1 MSSVFATIIYCVLSA
16 IFGCVSTVIFGRIRR
31 STTTTT
37 ATNSAASNRV
47 DEAASDRL
55 AAEKER
61 QLRQMVD
68 SLYHLTSQ
76 VDSQVGEHTLRV
88 NEITNTLEAPDE
100 AGSSIVLAAG
110 KLLITANQKLQA
122 DLEEAK
128 SEIQR
133 QREQTN
139 AVMLESR
146 TDALTGLNN
155 RRAFDLEIV
164 RAFAQRR
171 RDGKPL
177 SLLIID
183 VDHFKRVN
191 DKYGHMV
198 GDRLLKGFSRCLMNT
213 FRESDF
219 VARYGGEEFVAIL
232 SNTPLQEAIR
242 TAERVRTAIA
252 DSRFRV
258 GELEM
263 QITASLGIREVDQ
276 NETEA
281 QLMEKADT
289 AMYAAKRDGRDRCFY
304 HDGTT
309 CHLIVPIEQ
318 PKIPDGTAIAE
329 PRTAVVIETEATLPI
344 ATVKSAPKNPPQASA
359 DMQLQLQS

>member
-1 MSSVFATIIYCVLSA
+1 MSPAFTTIIYCLLSA
-16 IFGCVSTVIFGRIRR
+16 VFGCVATIIFGRIRR
-31 STTTTT
+31 SAT
-37 ATNSAASNRV
+37 ADDAASKKI
-47 DEAASDRL
+47 DEATVERT

-61 QLRQMVD
+61 QLRQIVD
-68 SLYHLTSQ
+68 SLYQLTSQ
-76 VDSQVGEHTLRV
+76 VDSQVGQHTLRV
-88 NEITNTLEAPDE
+88 NEITNTLEEPDE
-100 AGSSIVLAAG
+100 GGSSMVLAAG
-110 KLLITANQKLQA
+110 KLLISANQKLQA

-139 AVMLESR
+139 VCMLESR

-164 RAFAQRR
+164 KAFAQRR
-171 RDGKPL
+171 RSGKPL

-191 DKYGHMV
+191 DRYGHMV
-198 GDRLLKGFSRCLMNT
+198 GDRLLKGFSRCLLNT

-232 SNTPLQEAIR
+232 PNTPLSEAIK
-242 TAERVRTAIA
+242 TAERVRTAVS

-263 QITASLGIREVDQ
+263 QITASVGVKQVDE

-281 QLMEKADT
+281 ELMEKADA
-289 AMYAAKRDGRDRCFY
+289 AMYAAKRGGRDRCFY
-304 HDGTT
+304 HDGQT
-309 CHLIVPIEQ
+309 CHLFVPEQ
-318 PKIPDGTAIAE
+318 PKNFDSHVNAE
-329 PRTAVVIETEATLPI
+329 PMILEILETEATL
-344 ATVKSAPKNPPQASA
+344 AAAQARSETTNPSQPAI
-359 DMQLQLQS
+359 DLELQLQS